1 MTTPPTPPA
10 PTPSPPAPTPP
21 APTPSPPAPTPP
33 APTPPAPNGGPPAAD
48 DLAELAAERKARIA
62 ADAELTK
69 LRAQTMTDTEKAI
82 ADARAEGK
90 AEAEQAAA
98 LSLAAAE
105 FRALAAGRIANPDAA
120 LAVLDLSK
128 LVKDGQPDRA
138 AIAAVIEQLAVVP
151 PPPPPPGTIPGG
163 PRQPAPSS
171 DGDWLRQIKRSRGG

>member
-1 MTTPPTPPA
+1 MTTP
-10 PTPSPPAPTPP
+10 PTPP

-48 DLAELAAERKARIA
+48 DLAELRASLAAERKARIA

-69 LRAQTMTDTEKAI
+69 LRAQTMTETEKAI

>member
-1 MTTPPTPPA
+1 MTTPPP
-10 PTPSPPAPTPP
+10 
-21 APTPSPPAPTPP
+21 PTPP

-48 DLAELAAERKARIA
+48 DLAELRASLAAERKARIA